1 MQKDIKTYNIL
12 VVEDNSGDFFL
23 VKEYLEEMILAPEI
37 IQKHSFNQVSEYL
50 ISGYIPEVILL
61 DLSLP
66 DKNGEELISA
76 ILPLTKNIPIII
88 LTGYTDANFAIKALA
103 LGISDYLL
111 KDELNATTLYK
122 SIVYTIERNK
132 AIGRLKESEQR
143 YSDLFHL
150 SPLPMWVFNAKTLQF
165 MDVNDSAIKHYGYT
179 YEEFLSMTID
189 EIHPEGDIPDCEEII
204 KQIENESFSGGQF
217 LHCKKNNTIIDVEL
231 QCNYLE
237 FNNCNA
243 VMVLA
248 NDITERLAH
257 IKAIEKQNA
266 KLRQIAW
273 SQSHE
278 VRAPLSRIMGI
289 LNLFQEDMITN
300 EEKEEYL
307 NYLANAADELD
318 TIIKKIVDKT
328 QGINITLNSES

>member
-1 MQKDIKTYNIL
+1 
-12 VVEDNSGDFFL
+12 
-23 VKEYLEEMILAPEI
+23 
-37 IQKHSFNQVSEYL
+37 
-50 ISGYIPEVILL
+50 
-61 DLSLP
+61 
-66 DKNGEELISA
+66 
-76 ILPLTKNIPIII
+76 
-88 LTGYTDANFAIKALA
+88 
-103 LGISDYLL
+103 
-111 KDELNATTLYK
+111 
-122 SIVYTIERNK
+122 
-132 AIGRLKESEQR
+132 
-143 YSDLFHL
+143 
-150 SPLPMWVFNAKTLQF
+150 
-165 MDVNDSAIKHYGYT
+165 
-179 YEEFLSMTID
+179 
-189 EIHPEGDIPDCEEII
+189 
-204 KQIENESFSGGQF
+204 
-217 LHCKKNNTIIDVEL
+217 
-231 QCNYLE
+231 
-237 FNNCNA
+237 
-243 VMVLA
+243 MVLA